1 MLGGASWAAMAMTH
15 IRNLP
20 QRDVGTAAGLK
31 AATHRMSFKAS
42 ASILQIDTGLRN
54 STAWFIVVGVGSCF
68 QKNPCI
74 LPLSDTS
81 A

>member
-42 ASILQIDTGLRN
+42 ASILQNRHRAAEQHGLVHRCWCWELL
-54 STAWFIVVGVGSCF
+54 SEESLHTSVV
-68 QKNPCI
+68 
-74 LPLSDTS
+74 
-81 A
+81 